1 MTGTLTSEIATGISH
16 TAADIE
22 TAPAKEAPK
31 EKELKR
37 QIVSFQF
44 FQVMPEWRCLPAE
57 ERAAQ
62 EMLDRVG

>member
-1 MTGTLTSEIATGISH
+1 MTDAVTTEIATE
-16 TAADIE
+16 TAHAAATQ

-44 FQVMPEWRCLPAE
+44 FKVMPE
-57 ERAAQ
+57 
-62 EMLDRVG
+62 

>member
-1 MTGTLTSEIATGISH
+1 MTNAATTEIATE
-16 TAADIE
+16 TAHAAATQ

-44 FQVMPEWRCLPAE
+44 FKVMPEWRRLPAA
-57 ERAAQ
+57 ERA
-62 EMLDRVG
+62 DH